1 MALYGRSLLAAY
13 ATILEMTT
21 SDQFADI
28 LPLACQ
34 WVARQERMILHAGVP
49 LLPAQLADA
58 EDVGVQHPDRVRLLS
73 VPAIP
78 FPADPLLHAAAQ
90 ATHFLTPDT
99 IGLTLRYGILLRTDY
114 WGDRALLVHELVH
127 SAQYERLR
135 GIEPF
140 LRQYFS
146 EVLAMGYAR
155 APLEQEAIRMARMLT
170 KHAD

>member
-1 MALYGRSLLAAY
+1 
-13 ATILEMTT
+13 MTT

-34 WVARQERMILHAGVP
+34 WVAQQEQIILHAGVP
-49 LLPAQLADA
+49 LASTQLADA
-58 EDVGVQHPDRVRLLS
+58 QQVGVQHPERVRLLS
-73 VPAIP
+73 VPAMPLPI
-78 FPADPLLHAAAQ
+78 DPRLHAAAQ
-90 ATHFLTPDT
+90 ATRFLTPDT
-99 IGLTLRYGILLRTDY
+99 IGLTLRYGIFLCADY

-146 EVLAMGYAR
+146 EVLAVGYTR
-155 APLEQEAIRMARMLT
+155 APLEQEAVRMARLLT
-170 KHAD
+170 RRAQ